1 MVIVADDAP
10 AAEVCICK
18 PCSAGHAQ
26 GRRIQ
31 FGSRRYNPA
40 WSLSVALLV
49 VELTISRRAND
60 TWWQRHTIDVN
71 PGTIDV
77 NPDDGV
83 QTLGTVRLAN
93 AFRAIHLASELDR
106 EDKAVQISTLIY
118 AMGPEAEKIYTT
130 FTGMDDNTTLQQV
143 LAKFD
148 EHFVPWVNV
157 LHERALFY
165 SRARQPDENVETYVR
180 KYVRYVLSEHANFP
194 SKEESIRD
202 RLVLVVRDRE
212 LF

>member
-83 QTLGTVRLAN
+83 QTPGTVRL
-93 AFRAIHLASELDR
+93 H
-106 EDKAVQISTLIY
+106 
-118 AMGPEAEKIYTT
+118 
-130 FTGMDDNTTLQQV
+130 
-143 LAKFD
+143 
-148 EHFVPWVNV
+148 
-157 LHERALFY
+157 
-165 SRARQPDENVETYVR
+165 
-180 KYVRYVLSEHANFP
+180 
-194 SKEESIRD
+194 
-202 RLVLVVRDRE
+202 
-212 LF
+212 